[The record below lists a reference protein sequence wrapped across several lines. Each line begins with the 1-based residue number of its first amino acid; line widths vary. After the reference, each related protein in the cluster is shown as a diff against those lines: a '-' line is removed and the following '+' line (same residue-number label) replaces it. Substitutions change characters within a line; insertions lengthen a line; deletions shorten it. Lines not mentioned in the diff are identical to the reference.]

1 MLKIYQQTLNSKV
14 KFAGI
19 GLHSGKSSEVTI
31 LPGRENQGF
40 IFRRVDLKKI
50 TL

>member
-31 LPGRENQGF
+31 LPGE
-40 IFRRVDLKKI
+40 KI
-50 TL
+50 KALFLEGLI